1 MKKIFILLMMA
12 LATTCNISAKSNFVQ
27 VKDGH
32 FVRDGKPYYYVG
44 TNFGMVPFSVQKD
57 RAATVSVSVGNSIR

>member
-44 TNFGMVPFSVQKD
+44 TNFC
-57 RAATVSVSVGNSIR
+57 

>member
-12 LATTCNISAKSNFVQ
+12 LATCNISAKSNFVQ

-44 TNFGMVPFSVQKD
+44 TNFWYGESSVQKD